1 MPGALRSRLR
11 RVLTG
16 QEGEGGIAG
25 KIKHAKHPKPAQPES
40 DFYLPGEKMPPMK
53 YRRPVDPEHK
63 KNLEAFSFK
72 KAWRRRSHQS
82 LYSPMGSRLPSRK
95 GSFRSRRS
103 RSRSVHRS
111 RRSSFHS
118 DYDEDDET
126 WVDSGIGASLSDSDR
141 PANIREAS
149 DDEGDV
155 LNVGLSRNP
164 TQDPRDAPRK
174 ESASG
179 QRRSSSVHSVRR
191 SSTRPGTGSDRTRQ
205 NSQPFS
211 PEDLEVALQKSH
223 LDAKKLEDTKE
234 ESDRSGNGTPED
246 DDASPFDNLR
256 PRGGSIFIPQD
267 AESPGLFP
275 GWNFVSSPTQG
286 GPSYLPPNDGSPL
299 QFERRGSVFASNEDG
314 SFFPR
319 QESVSASSGST
330 HHAARRGST
339 FAPDEAD
346 DAVAPLTAAPPTQP
360 PKRKPVV
367 SCPSDEI
374 MKILARKD

>member
-25 KIKHAKHPKPAQPES
+25 KMKRSKKEEEPES
-40 DFYLPGEKMPPMK
+40 DFYKPGEKMPPMK

-63 KNLEAFSFK
+63 KNLEAFTWK

-118 DYDEDDET
+118 DYDHDDDDDT
-126 WVDSGIGASLSDSDR
+126 WVDSGIGASISDSER

-164 TQDPRDAPRK
+164 TQDPRDTQRK
-174 ESASG
+174 ESAG
-179 QRRSSSVHSVRR
+179 ARRRSSSIHSVRP

-205 NSQPFS
+205 GSQPFT
-211 PEDLEVALQKSH
+211 PEDLELALQKSH
-223 LDAKKLEDTKE
+223 LDAKKLEAIQQSE
-234 ESDRSGNGTPED
+234 GGTPD
-246 DDASPFDNLR
+246 DDDDDEASPFDNLR

-267 AESPGLFP
+267 AESPGMFP
-275 GWNFVSSPTQG
+275 GWNFVSSPTKG
-286 GPSYLPPNDGSPL
+286 GPSYFPPKDGSAQ
-299 QFERRGSVFASNEDG
+299 QFERRESVFVSNE
-314 SFFPR
+314 
-319 QESVSASSGST
+319 ESVFQRRESVFETKENAP
-330 HHAARRGST
+330 RRGST
-339 FAPDEAD
+339 YAPDEAD
-346 DAVAPLTAAPPTQP
+346 DAVPSLAATPSAEVPQ
-360 PKRKPVV
+360 RKPVAT
-367 SCPSDEI
+367 CPSDEI
-374 MKILARKD
+374 MKILSRKD

>member
-25 KIKHAKHPKPAQPES
+25 KMKRSKKEDPCEPES
-40 DFYLPGEKMPPMK
+40 DFYKPGEKMPPMK

-63 KNLEAFSFK
+63 EKLEAFTWK

-118 DYDEDDET
+118 DYDHDDDDT
-126 WVDSGIGASLSDSDR
+126 WVDSGIGASISDSER

-164 TQDPRDAPRK
+164 TQDPRDTRK
-174 ESASG
+174 ESTAG
-179 QRRSSSVHSVRR
+179 RRRSSSIHSVRP

-205 NSQPFS
+205 NSQPFT
-211 PEDLEVALQKSH
+211 PEDLELALKKSH
-223 LDAKKLEDTKE
+223 LDAKKLEAIQQSE
-234 ESDRSGNGTPED
+234 GCTPGDKD
-246 DDASPFDNLR
+246 DDSECSSSSPFDNLR
-256 PRGGSIFIPQD
+256 PRGGSIFVPQD
-267 AESPGLFP
+267 SDSPGMFP
-275 GWNFVSSPTQG
+275 GWNFVSSPTKG
-286 GPSYLPPNDGSPL
+286 GPSYFPPKDGGIPL
-299 QFERRGSVFASNEDG
+299 QFERRESVFHSNE
-314 SFFPR
+314 
-319 QESVSASSGST
+319 ESVFQRQGSNEN
-330 HHAARRGST
+330 APQAGRRGST
-339 FAPDEAD
+339 YAPDEEEDHVPA
-346 DAVAPLTAAPPTQP
+346 LAAPPAEP
-360 PKRKPVV
+360 PKRKPIVT
-367 SCPSDEI
+367 CPSDEI